1 MLPDSPELTLQLIDA
16 LVRGGF
22 INGASVLVDRHL
34 ITVDLTIPATTP
46 ADQVPKDILA
56 GCPSFPPACQAALAT
71 ALECTRGAEY
81 WSLKFDFVTDEA
93 ASLVTL
99 DADRLMKHD

>member
-1 MLPDSPELTLQLIDA
+1 MLPDSPELTLKLIDA

-22 INGASVLVDRHL
+22 INGASVLFAGRL
-34 ITVDLTIPATTP
+34 FTVDLTMPATTP

-56 GCPSFPPACQAALAT
+56 GCPAFPPECLAALDT
-71 ALECTRGAEY
+71 ALECIPGAAY